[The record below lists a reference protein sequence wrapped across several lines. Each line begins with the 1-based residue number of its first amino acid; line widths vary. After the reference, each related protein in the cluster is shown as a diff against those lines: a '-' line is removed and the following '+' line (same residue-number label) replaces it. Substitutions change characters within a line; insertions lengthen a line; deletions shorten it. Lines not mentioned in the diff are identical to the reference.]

1 MKEGLSTV
9 GFKSE
14 ALDKTQ
20 SFGHLNWTKVRRID
34 MNTWN
39 REEGFTLVELMV
51 VVAIIG
57 ILSAV
62 AIPNFKTY
70 QSRSRTS
77 EARLQLSS
85 LYTAEVTFASDF
97 DNYASCLEDMGYVP
111 GGNDSNGYNAASRYY
126 GVGFSA
132 ASGLPDDVNGSTCTQ
147 GDNFNYFGD
156 ASNQLR
162 LTSGARAT
170 DEHFDAAAD
179 GEGDGATVYNSGTS
193 FKAQAAGIVSSD
205 FTGNDESD
213 LWQID
218 EFKVLRNVRKGY

>member
-1 MKEGLSTV
+1 MK
-9 GFKSE
+9 
-14 ALDKTQ
+14 
-20 SFGHLNWTKVRRID
+20 
-34 MNTWN
+34 TWN
-39 REEGFTLVELMV
+39 RQEGFTLVELMV

-97 DNYASCLEDMGYVP
+97 DNYATCLREMGYTP
-111 GGNDSNGYNAASRYY
+111 GGAADDGYNASNRYY
-126 GVGFSA
+126 GVGFSEA
-132 ASGLPDDVNGSTCTQ
+132 TSEVPNNVNGSTCDQ
-147 GDNFNYFGD
+147 GEDFNYFGD
-156 ASNQLR
+156 GTNQLR
-162 LTSGARAT
+162 VTSGARAAAS
-170 DEHFDAAAD
+170 HFDPAAD
-179 GEGDGATVYNSGTS
+179 GEGDGATVYSNGTS
-193 FKAQAAGIVSSD
+193 FKAQAAGVISSD
-205 FTGNDESD
+205 FTADDESD